1 MASFHSAE
9 DELGQE
15 LPLQP
20 FVDALQAAS
29 PRTSAR
35 ECSRCTDR
43 PVPCDGPG
51 WPLRLRTLVGECGL
65 SMVSRAV
72 TLSTESLG
80 RPLETLERKTL
91 PGIVARAV
99 LEVMT
104 AIRVVPSLLRL

>member
-1 MASFHSAE
+1 
-9 DELGQE
+9 
-15 LPLQP
+15 
-20 FVDALQAAS
+20 
-29 PRTSAR
+29 
-35 ECSRCTDR
+35 
-43 PVPCDGPG
+43 
-51 WPLRLRTLVGECGL
+51 
-65 SMVSRAV
+65 MVSRAV